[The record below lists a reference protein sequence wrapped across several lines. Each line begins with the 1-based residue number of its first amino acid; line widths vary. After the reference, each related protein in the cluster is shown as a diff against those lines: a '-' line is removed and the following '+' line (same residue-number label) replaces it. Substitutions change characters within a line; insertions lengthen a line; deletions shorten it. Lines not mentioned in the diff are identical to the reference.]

1 MVGYTACWNN
11 RTSINFYDCGGYGVC
26 DNEFSSIQIK
36 EIDAL
41 VPCRIKVWR
50 EKYSTYP
57 IFAVCCLSN
66 IHVYWKVSTF

>member
-1 MVGYTACWNN
+1 MIVVAMGFVTMNL
-11 RTSINFYDCGGYGVC
+11 V
-26 DNEFSSIQIK
+26 EFRPSIQIK

-57 IFAVCCLSN
+57 IFVVCCLSN